1 MLIFNEN
8 KHGKTGNEKSLA
20 GAKTISKEKIHLRT
34 SETTSNSS
42 AGQAGETVIKL
53 SVNENKHKKL
63 KQKL

>member
-1 MLIFNEN
+1 M
-8 KHGKTGNEKSLA
+8 GNEKSLA
-20 GAKTISKEKIHLRT
+20 GANTISKEKTHLKT